1 MRGTVTSVKSQR
13 VVSSSRLYQ
22 SLLLSTALIA
32 LPIATTVPTRAQS
45 VSPQPQCQ
53 ISGTTVTCSGDL
65 SVGVDVQGGAGGAYT
80 TLIIEDV
87 TSNITPSFFLPG
99 IQFDSNGNITINSD
113 TGDFFIATD
122 GRNAIEIDPDGG
134 NVSLTHTGDIQTISQ
149 YASGVEVRDADAV
162 TITQSGDI
170 TTDGYYSRG
179 IEVVLSQEITIT
191 HTGDI
196 TTTGNMY
203 AQGIYATT
211 QGGSTGAITISQTG
225 NVDTLDT
232 SSTALFARSDGTGD
246 VSITHVGTLTTA
258 GNDSRGIFARARGV
272 GAVTIDQSGTITT
285 SGNSAHGIMV
295 YSENTATVTHSGTI
309 NANGASSDGILI
321 SDGLAPASTFQ
332 VNLTNST
339 INAQSFGI
347 NIQTVGDT
355 TFTLTGTNAISGVVD
370 DIKGGAGDD
379 TINNSGTLT
388 STNGID
394 LDAGT
399 NAFNNLS
406 GARFNSGDEVIL
418 GAGNLLT
425 NAGILSPGGDASIQ
439 ETDITGD
446 FQNEASS
453 TYMVTFNAD
462 MTASDTLDVSG
473 TATLNGGVVQT
484 SGATFAPVGAFTI
497 VDAAGGVTGTFDSVV
512 DTLFIDWELNY
523 GATAVTL
530 TATALANNFCGLAG
544 NENQR
549 SVACV
554 GLDSLPLSDPLPQ
567 AVLGLSNGAQAQA
580 AYDDLSGEIYASI
593 QGALVENNYRRM
605 ALINNR
611 IRNAD
616 ASLGAISASLAP
628 EQDPLD
634 PEKERRNGL
643 WGIGYGA
650 WSNTFST
657 SDTASLDNSLGG
669 LLFGYD
675 REFDDNFLAGVLG
688 GYGRTNVKQDARS
701 SSGSA
706 TTWSIGIYGET
717 DVKDVGFVLAG
728 IYNWHFLEGART
740 VDFSTIDERE
750 HSSYNGRGWQF
761 YAEANYEFPLIDAF
775 VFEPFFGVSYID
787 VRTDGFTE
795 DGGIAALTKQG
806 GSFDSTFTNLG
817 VRGAYNVFDWVNV
830 NASLSWRHAYGDVDP
845 SALLAFGG
853 STAFGVDGAPIS
865 QDAFELE
872 AGIDARATENVF
884 LNAEYNGQFG
894 DNATIHV
901 IELDFTIRF

>member
-1 MRGTVTSVKSQR
+1 MSGVVTSFR
-13 VVSSSRLYQ
+13 PARMLNTGGLYQ
-22 SLLLSTALIA
+22 SLLLSTAIIV
-32 LPIATTVPTRAQS
+32 LPSVAIMPVRAQS
-45 VSPQPQCQ
+45 VSPQPQCS
-53 ISGTTVTCSGDL
+53 ISGSTVTCSGDL
-65 SVGVDVQGGAGGAYT
+65 SVGVDIQGGAGGAYT
-80 TLIIEDV
+80 NLIIENV
-87 TSNITPSFFLPG
+87 TTNITPSFFLPG
-99 IQFDSNGNITINSD
+99 ILFESNGDITINSD
-113 TGDFFIATD
+113 TGDFITSTD
-122 GRNAIEIDPDGG
+122 GRNAIEVDPDGG
-134 NVSLTHTGDIQTISQ
+134 DVSLTHTGGIQTISQ

-162 TITQSGDI
+162 TITHTGDI

-179 IEVVLSQEITIT
+179 IEVVLSQEISIT

-196 TTTGNMY
+196 TTTGNYY

-211 QGGSTGAITISQTG
+211 QGGSTGAITITQTG
-225 NVDTLDT
+225 NVNTTDGA
-232 SSTALFARSDGTGD
+232 STTLFARSDGTGD
-246 VSITHVGTLTTA
+246 VEITHVGVLTTV

-285 SGNSAHGIMV
+285 GGNAAHGIMV

-309 NANGASSDGILI
+309 NANGTNSDGILVA
-321 SDGLAPASTFQ
+321 DGNNPANSFQ
-332 VNLTNST
+332 VNLTDST
-339 INAQSFGI
+339 IDAQSFGI

-370 DIKGGAGDD
+370 DIKGGTGDD

-425 NAGILSPGGDASIQ
+425 NAGILSPGGDDVVQ

-446 FQNEASS
+446 FQNDANG
-453 TYMVTFNAD
+453 TYIVTFNAG

-473 TATLNGGVVQT
+473 DGTLNGGVVRT
-484 SGATFAPVGAFTI
+484 SGATFAPVGTFTI
-497 VDAAGGVTGTFDSVV
+497 VDAAGGITGTFDSVE
-512 DTLFIDWELNY
+512 DTLFIDWTLNY
-523 GATAVTL
+523 GATTVTL
-530 TATALANNFCGLAG
+530 SAAELASNFCGLADT
-544 NENQR
+544 ENQR
-549 SVACV
+549 SAACV
-554 GLDSLPLSDPLPQ
+554 GLDSLPLSAPLPQ
-567 AVLGLSNGAQAQA
+567 AVLALSNGAEARA

-616 ASLGAISASLAP
+616 ASLGSVTAALAP
-628 EQDPLD
+628 EDPTE
-634 PEKERRNGL
+634 PEEDRRNDF

-650 WSNTFST
+650 WSNTFGT

-675 REFDDNFLAGVLG
+675 REFAEETLAGVLG

-717 DVKDVGFVLAG
+717 VAKDIGFVLAG
-728 IYNWHFLEGART
+728 IYNWHFLEGSRT
-740 VDFSTIDERE
+740 VDFSTINERE
-750 HSSYNGRGWQF
+750 HSSYKGRGWQF
-761 YAEANYEFPLIDAF
+761 YAEANYEFPVMEAF
-775 VFEPFFGVSYID
+775 AFEPFLGVSYID
-787 VRTDGFTE
+787 VHTDGFAE
-795 DGGIAALTKQG
+795 NGGTAALTKQG

-817 VRGAYNVFDWVNV
+817 VRGAYNVYDLFNV
-830 NASLSWRHAYGDVDP
+830 NAALSWRHAYGDVDP
-845 SALLAFGG
+845 SALLAFAG

-872 AGIDARATENVF
+872 VGLDARAADNLFV
-884 LNAEYNGQFG
+884 NAEYNGQFG

-901 IELDFTIRF
+901 IELDFTIKF

>member
-1 MRGTVTSVKSQR
+1 MSCGVTSFKPA
-13 VVSSSRLYQ
+13 RLLCSGGFYQ
-22 SLLLSTALIA
+22 SLLLSTAIIV
-32 LPIATTVPTRAQS
+32 LPSVAIMPVRAQS
-45 VSPQPQCQ
+45 VSPQPQCS
-53 ISGTTVTCSGDL
+53 ISGSTVTCSGDL
-65 SVGVDVQGGAGGAYT
+65 SVGVDIQGGAGGAYT
-80 TLIIEDV
+80 NLIIENV
-87 TSNITPSFFLPG
+87 TTNITPSFFLPG
-99 IQFDSNGNITINSD
+99 ILFDSNGDITINSD
-113 TGDFFIATD
+113 TGDFIISTD
-122 GRNAIEIDPDGG
+122 GRNAIEVNPGG
-134 NVSLTHTGDIQTISQ
+134 GDVSLTHTGGIQTISQ

-162 TITQSGDI
+162 TITHTGDI

-179 IEVVLSQEITIT
+179 IEAVLSEEITIT

-196 TTTGNMY
+196 ATTGNMY

-211 QGGSTGAITISQTG
+211 QGGSTGAITITQTG
-225 NVDTLDT
+225 NVDTADT

-285 SGNSAHGIMV
+285 GGDTAHGIMV

-309 NANGASSDGILI
+309 NANGTSSDGILI

-355 TFTLTGTNAISGVVD
+355 TFTLSGTNAISGVAD
-370 DIKGGAGDD
+370 DIKGGTGDD

-406 GARFNSGDEVIL
+406 GATFNSGTSVVL
-418 GAGNLLT
+418 GAGNALT
-425 NAGILSPGGDASIQ
+425 NAGLISPGGESGI
-439 ETDITGD
+439 EITTITGD
-446 FQNEASS
+446 FVNETTGS
-453 TYMVTFNAD
+453 MLVTFDSSMSNWD
-462 MTASDTLDVSG
+462 VLDISG
-473 TATLNGGVVQT
+473 SANLQGGVVST
-484 SGATFAPVGAFTI
+484 TGATFTAGSTFTI
-497 VDAAGGVTGTFDSVV
+497 LEVLGGVTGTFDSVE
-512 DTLFIDWELNY
+512 DTLFIDWSLSY
-523 GATAVTL
+523 GANFVNL
-530 TATALANNFCGLAG
+530 TATAIADNFCGFAS

-549 SVACV
+549 SVACI

-567 AVLGLSNGAQAQA
+567 ALLGLSNGAEARA

-616 ASLGAISASLAP
+616 ASLGSISAAFAP
-628 EQDPLD
+628 EDPTDL
-634 PEKERRNGL
+634 EANRRNDF

-650 WSNTFST
+650 WSNTFGT

-675 REFDDNFLAGVLG
+675 REFAEETLAGVLG

-717 DVKDVGFVLAG
+717 VAKDIGFVLAG

-740 VDFSTIDERE
+740 VDFSTINERE
-750 HSSYNGRGWQF
+750 HSSYKGRGWQF
-761 YAEANYEFPLIDAF
+761 YAEANYEVPVMDTF
-775 VFEPFFGVSYID
+775 VFEPFLGVSYID
-787 VRTDGFTE
+787 VHTDGFAE
-795 DGGIAALTKQG
+795 DGGTAALTKQG

-817 VRGAYNVFDWVNV
+817 VRGVYNVHDWFNV
-830 NASLSWRHAYGDVDP
+830 NASLSWRHAYGDTDP
-845 SALLAFGG
+845 SALLAFAG

-872 AGIDARATENVF
+872 VGLDARATENLFV
-884 LNAEYNGQFG
+884 NAEYNGQFG

-901 IELDFTIRF
+901 IELDFTIKF